1 MPIDEKPS
9 RNEDEY
15 FVKQDADLIREMRA
29 RLDEQRATQPA
40 GELNTCPRCATQLRE
55 EERHSVKI
63 DVCPN
68 CGGIWLDKG
77 ELELLQQVERGRSGG
92 FFGSLRR

>member
-29 RLDEQRATQPA
+29 RLDAKRSTQP
-40 GELNTCPRCATQLRE
+40 TDVTKCPRDGTALKEQ
-55 EERHSVKI
+55 ERHSVKI
-63 DVCPN
+63 DVCPS

-77 ELELLQQVERGRSGG
+77 ELELLARVEGRSSRV
-92 FFGSLRR
+92 FGSLFGR

>member
-29 RLDEQRATQPA
+29 RLDAQRSTEGGQV
-40 GELNTCPRCATQLRE
+40 NRCPRDGTALNE

-63 DVCPN
+63 DVCPT

-77 ELELLQQVERGRSGG
+77 ELELLARVGGRSSGV
-92 FFGSLRR
+92 FRSLFGR

>member
-29 RLDEQRATQPA
+29 RLDAQRSTQG
-40 GELNTCPRCATQLRE
+40 GEVNRCPRDGAALKEQ
-55 EERHSVKI
+55 ERHSVKI
-63 DVCPN
+63 DVCPT

-77 ELELLQQVERGRSGG
+77 ELELLARIEGRSSRGL
-92 FFGSLRR
+92 GSLFGR